1 MNSMI
6 NPFKSVGK
14 IVTGNYFVGREA
26 VIDELRSRVLDMPL
40 ANAAIVGLPRIGKSS
55 LMNHVFIENADSLW
69 ETDRIVTVWYTFKD
83 YSDDSIEGKPEDVF
97 VDIIQR
103 IVSILKK
110 HGFVD
115 DEVNEYAR
123 RAAIPGIRF
132 QQLGKEIT
140 DFFDEVTITNDI
152 GVIICI
158 DEFDYSKE
166 VFSRAY
172 FQLLRQITDDYPNV
186 AIVTTSRRSILD
198 IEKDSGGGSSFY
210 ETCLHI
216 FLKPF
221 SDEEVAIQRSLAGDL
236 SDEEDE
242 LLDDAAGNHPYLN
255 ALVLLRYFQSHDM
268 EGSIDESYQN
278 ILTYYNRLFE
288 RVLKRD
294 HLDDKVINIFSGFL
308 DAVSQDEEE
317 YILKKFGLFKAVQ
330 NGSSP
335 VSLVTGTD
343 LQQFEYVPFCGSF
356 DAYMR
361 QLYKKNPYKLIWP
374 RAERSIKVIISKSLE
389 TKYGNNHS
397 DWINPVKSIVVENF
411 NQKHFEQLMNQMEDE
426 LIHYPENGSDNIV
439 DQLYPKDFNYF
450 IKEFWDDSI
459 SHVLGHTLLYWTD
472 RIDFLAGKVRN
483 PESHSRLLLDDET
496 KSKATIVC
504 KEIIECAEKAYGHIE

>member
-1 MNSMI
+1 MI

-14 IVTGNYFVGREA
+14 IVTGNDFVGREA

-103 IVSILKK
+103 IVSKLKK

-221 SDEEVAIQRSLAGDL
+221 SDEEVAVQRSLAGDL

-278 ILTYYNRLFE
+278 ILTYYNRLF
-288 RVLKRD
+288 
-294 HLDDKVINIFSGFL
+294 
-308 DAVSQDEEE
+308 
-317 YILKKFGLFKAVQ
+317 
-330 NGSSP
+330 
-335 VSLVTGTD
+335 
-343 LQQFEYVPFCGSF
+343 
-356 DAYMR
+356 
-361 QLYKKNPYKLIWP
+361 
-374 RAERSIKVIISKSLE
+374 
-389 TKYGNNHS
+389 
-397 DWINPVKSIVVENF
+397 
-411 NQKHFEQLMNQMEDE
+411 
-426 LIHYPENGSDNIV
+426 
-439 DQLYPKDFNYF
+439 
-450 IKEFWDDSI
+450 
-459 SHVLGHTLLYWTD
+459 
-472 RIDFLAGKVRN
+472 
-483 PESHSRLLLDDET
+483 
-496 KSKATIVC
+496 
-504 KEIIECAEKAYGHIE
+504 